1 MKTDSDSEHVMSNP
15 SISIQGGIQASSLPS
30 SNVSQ
35 ETRLNTTAKYP
46 QGCPIHIVKFASTTS
61 QPVPSSP
68 TPNAVSSRNGPVR
81 RKSTEIIASPPPKE
95 EQIKAPELAKL
106 NIKVRDFAFEGT
118 LPPIAPFH
126 RTIYPPVQVQAGPR
140 PLKRPRQHD
149 DPFYDGFSQPVAG
162 PSQPVALGSGRL
174 EGRKSKPLERE
185 NTEPADPNQ
194 PPPPLRQRGYADL
207 TQYQPA
213 SQSQS
218 QSQPQPQ
225 PQPYPAADNSPRTP
239 TRLPPIYTNSQSQN
253 PWTPDYSS
261 QSQPLPQ
268 FEFSQES
275 EPYIDTPLVTPNGS
289 LQWPATD
296 IEINSIPESQMDTE
310 SQIPPPEIL
319 TYSQLGFSPLQ
330 SQMDNPSQSQQ
341 ESISIALPTFRRYSS
356 PLSAPPPSPLPL
368 FSPNASPGP
377 STESSCPPPS
387 SRSPRSQSP
396 RHSQERVSP
405 SESASLPR
413 YNFRKRHAPP
423 SPSAPSPP
431 AQRTTRLRSRQPLPS
446 SSRPLQ
452 FSMQSAHAR
461 SKGQSSKDSSRPKS
475 IRKPRSASGPK
486 VDGRRQDDKMI
497 VG

>member
-1 MKTDSDSEHVMSNP
+1 MSKP
-15 SISIQGGIQASSLPS
+15 SISIQGGIQASSSPSS

-61 QPVPSSP
+61 QPVASSP
-68 TPNAVSSRNGPVR
+68 TSNTDSSRNGPVR

-106 NIKVRDFAFEGT
+106 NIKVRDFAFEST

-126 RTIYPPVQVQAGPR
+126 RTVYPPVPVQAGPR
-140 PLKRPRQHD
+140 PLKRPRQDD

-162 PSQPVALGSGRL
+162 PSQPVALGSGRP

-185 NTEPADPNQ
+185 STEPADPNQ
-194 PPPPLRQRGYADL
+194 PPLPSRQRGYADL
-207 TQYQPA
+207 SQYQPA

-218 QSQPQPQ
+218 QSQPT
-225 PQPYPAADNSPRTP
+225 ADNSPRTP

-268 FEFSQES
+268 FVFSQES

-310 SQIPPPEIL
+310 SQVPAPEIL

-330 SQMDNPSQSQQ
+330 SQMDNPSQSRQ
-341 ESISIALPTFRRYSS
+341 ESISTALPTFRRHSS
-356 PLSAPPPSPLPL
+356 PLSAPPSSPLPL

-377 STESSCPPPS
+377 STELSCPPQSSPS
-387 SRSPRSQSP
+387 PRSRSPRRPKES
-396 RHSQERVSP
+396 VSP

-423 SPSAPSPP
+423 SPPAPSPP
-431 AQRTTRLRSRQPLPS
+431 AQRTTRLRSRQPPPS

-461 SKGQSSKDSSRPKS
+461 SKSQSSKDSSRPKS
-475 IRKPRSASGPK
+475 IRKPRSASSPK
-486 VDGRRQDDKMI
+486 VDGRRQDDKI
-497 VG
+497 IAG